1 MTALTAQP
9 TLYKTPGD
17 VLPITASF
25 VAELTAGDLLTG
37 TPSVVSSP
45 AGLSLSVAARNSST
59 ILIDIPGNR
68 HYALANQAV
77 QFAMSGGVDGTT
89 YTVKVSVGTVGG
101 RTFDS
106 RPITVVVSAT

>member
-1 MTALTAQP
+1 VTALTAQP
-9 TLYKTPGD
+9 VLYKTPGD

-25 VAELTAGDLLTG
+25 FAELTAGDVLTG

-59 ILIDIPGNR
+59 ILIDIPGNK

-77 QFAMSGGVDGTT
+77 QFAASGGVAGQT
-89 YTVKVSVGTVGG
+89 YSVLVTAVSVGG

-106 RPITVVVSAT
+106 RPITVVVSST

>member
-9 TLYKTPGD
+9 VLYKTPGD

-45 AGLSLSVAARNSST
+45 AGLSLSVAARNSSALW
-59 ILIDIPGNR
+59 IEIPGNR

-77 QFAMSGGVDGTT
+77 QFAVSGGVAGQT
-89 YTVKVSVGTVGG
+89 YSVLVTAVSVGG